1 MKVIRVFSWIMVV
14 LCTNYIVIM
23 GSSVAE
29 WPGRWSC
36 NPEAPSP
43 TLTANWMSSSF
54 IPRSH
59 SRPRSWDSHL
69 VRPLAIGIVNLVIFS
84 LKFSFYY
91 RWKAPYWK
99 RINLLGIC
107 YLVRIITQVSLA
119 LLGFHAPT
127 VSWPVSTTLMIEP
140 TEGES
145 KAELDRICDSL
156 ICKLAYNR

>member
-14 LCTNYIVIM
+14 LCTNYIVIK

-29 WPGRWSC
+29 WPGPWSC
-36 NPEAPSP
+36 HPDAPSP
-43 TLTANWMSSSF
+43 TLTANWTSSSF

-99 RINLLGIC
+99 RINLLGIFLLSS
-107 YLVRIITQVSLA
+107 YYNPG
-119 LLGFHAPT
+119 LLGFFRFPCAHC
-127 VSWPVSTTLMIEP
+127 I
-140 TEGES
+140 
-145 KAELDRICDSL
+145 
-156 ICKLAYNR
+156 LASVDCLNDWTHWGWT